1 MSTSFLVNSPRST
14 NEMAAQLRI
23 NLEEDSF
30 QGSSYTSTPRFN
42 QTTPS
47 VLITPCSTARPTF
60 DFSQNQVRQYFD
72 AITPSLQNYTYTDET
87 RTEFENKISQ
97 FWSSHNENHNQINRE
112 NQTTQGKN
120 SNFSK
125 QQQQFS
131 ENFGNLTLT
140 DSWNHSHNNP
150 NFSSE
155 LWVQDSKNGVK
166 DRNQHPV
173 RNFQGQNYHNHQNQ
187 TNSFT
192 TPVLSPT
199 SRTIRRPGMSRE
211 KQLVSEHKEDL
222 LALSEDTLSTHS
234 LENESTHSFESDEKT
249 QARTLDG
256 SKHKAWMNQD
266 ILEMIEIRDKLYRRM
281 KKSPNS
287 REALTLYKKA
297 RNAVVSLTRA
307 AKRNYDKDNGI
318 ITTSTQ
324 MPSVPQTFSSTQ
336 TNQNISNLQNTNYTQ
351 GPLNHQQFCNP
362 NQNQTE
368 SVQYSV
374 NSVRNMGEMSGYEN
388 SMKPHASNLSR
399 IQGMSHHQRQNSEQ
413 AIISS
418 SSSTASSSSNTAS
431 PNLRRAQMAS
441 KQNNVNGSSVFYP
454 QTFSP
459 PNSNQAFRSDRNTGV
474 NSQFAPKNMSFA
486 SLFNNANDWPA
497 LK

>member
-1 MSTSFLVNSPRST
+1 
-14 NEMAAQLRI
+14 MAAQLRI

-97 FWSSHNENHNQINRE
+97 FWGSSEKNNSNPQNNKNQSHPHNHSI
-112 NQTTQGKN
+112 KN
-120 SNFSK
+120 SYNSNPYSK
-125 QQQQFS
+125 PSSQFT

-140 DSWNHSHNNP
+140 ETNWNQN
-150 NFSSE
+150 NFSSG
-155 LWVQDSKNGVK
+155 LWVQDSKK
-166 DRNQHPV
+166 DQFSSDASSN
-173 RNFQGQNYHNHQNQ
+173 NFNENVNYSFHS
-187 TNSFT
+187 SFT
-192 TPVLSPT
+192 NTPTNPVLSPT

-211 KQLVSEHKEDL
+211 KQLISEHKED
-222 LALSEDTLSTHS
+222 LSEDTLSTHS

-318 ITTSTQ
+318 ITSTGPLQTSS
-324 MPSVPQTFSSTQ
+324 MPSGSQMLSSSGATSA
-336 TNQNISNLQNTNYTQ
+336 NQNISLQHPNTNNSQ
-351 GPLNHQQFCNP
+351 IFNHHQFTNP
-362 NQNQTE
+362 IAP
-368 SVQYSV
+368 VDQYSM
-374 NSVRNMGEMSGYEN
+374 RNGGISGAVASSQYEN
-388 SMKPHASNLSR
+388 SLKPHSSTIPNR
-399 IQGMSHHQRQNSEQ
+399 IVNSTHSHHQRQNSEQ

-431 PNLRRAQMAS
+431 PNLRRAQLAS
-441 KQNNVNGSSVFYP
+441 KQNNGTVFYP

-459 PNSNQAFRSDRNTGV
+459 PNSNQVFRSDRNTTN
-474 NSQFAPKNMSFA
+474 NSQFAPRNMSFA